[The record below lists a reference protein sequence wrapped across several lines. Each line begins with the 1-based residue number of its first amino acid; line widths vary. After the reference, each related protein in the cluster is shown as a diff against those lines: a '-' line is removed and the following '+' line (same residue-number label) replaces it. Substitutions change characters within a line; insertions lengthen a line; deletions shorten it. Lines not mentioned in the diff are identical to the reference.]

1 MNKKNSWDLL
11 KSISK
16 HPKYWENRYIPDP
29 SVIEY
34 FMSTVPDA
42 ISNEAQNN
50 SVCRVFS
57 PLSNGIWTNFV
68 GLMMKKKSTKN

>member
-1 MNKKNSWDLL
+1 M
-11 KSISK
+11 
-16 HPKYWENRYIPDP
+16 PDT
-29 SVIEY
+29 SVMKY
-34 FMSTVPDA
+34 FMSSALDA

-68 GLMMKKKSTKN
+68 GLVMKKNPLKTKVG